1 MFKFK
6 GISSKDMQVVV
17 EEEEHFIARASQRYE
32 MTEIEGRDGAIF
44 DELGYSVVERPIYVQ
59 CLNINKIDDIL
70 AWLNGEGE
78 FEYKGR
84 KTTARFYS
92 QLEPRRSSCIR
103 IIDTTFI
110 RDPFWCKV
118 NEDYQLVKDRKDKQA
133 SGEYIHVEDSSN
145 CRGKIGIGGNHE
157 QETRSG
163 KNYLNTLAK
172 YKAGEKVTV
181 DGITYIF
188 NEDGSITCNGTAT
201 ADSVL
206 TFSSELQTINGSSKK
221 IVGMLTGT
229 QVPKKISILAYTS
242 DWSKNTFTILSNVNK
257 NITTNMQENIDYT
270 IFRIIVYK
278 ETTLNNQTIYYQI
291 LDTSVNDL
299 TYEQYGASPSPDYQS
314 EVESVGSNINILPSN
329 LFSSKAL
336 NGINYTNKD
345 GIITVNGTATENSFY
360 TKTITLKAGT
370 YTLNGAPKG
379 SAQDRYCLQA
389 QGLGA
394 GDFGSG
400 QTFTIDTEKQVTLR
414 IMVWKGIT
422 VNNIIFKPKIIKG
435 TVATPYSKFGQG
447 CVKVTKCNKNIFK
460 PEEFSIINQNVT
472 CSYKDGKFTLNG
484 EVTSAFT
491 IDISKHFDFNKIAQ
505 LTVNK
510 NVTFSIQK
518 YTGNIDFELN
528 LGSRSSFYIL
538 QLRSLKKTKITK
550 NLLEELTR
558 FSLYV
563 GVGKYN
569 NFSFEL
575 QLEIGDNQ
583 TVSVGPAEQSYIMPM
598 QAEMLEND
606 YLDYDNEEEVHVWK
620 KLVFDGIT
628 NRIANRGENNSK
640 TWARFNGND
649 WDKKTDWVDYENM
662 KCTHFIVNNSWGKG
676 TTYAKF
682 GNNGIM
688 VQFVFNDNNL
698 KTIEDVNNWLKS
710 QYDAGTP
717 VIVYYKQQT
726 PTRLPFTDE
735 QKAVAKDLNN
745 ARTYKN
751 VTNITTDSKAIL
763 SLDYFTVTDEKIKNE
778 GNIQSRPI
786 LRLEKT
792 VSEAVD
798 ITINDVRFKYNF
810 NNDKYVE
817 IDCENKEVKFD
828 GLERFRSIEIG
839 YDFPKLNIGN
849 NEITMNDGD
858 CIIKVIRK
866 DRWL

>member
-1 MFKFK
+1 MSETTNLKLKKHDNPETNTEKFDIENYLNGNWDK
-6 GISSKDMQVVV
+6 IDKNVGEVNTNIS
-17 EEEEHFIARASQRYE
+17 
-32 MTEIEGRDGAIF
+32 
-44 DELGYSVVERPIYVQ
+44 
-59 CLNINKIDDIL
+59 NINSKNKEQDTNIKQLQGNTETSSNKIAELEKELKEAQED
-70 AWLNGEGE
+70 
-78 FEYKGR
+78 
-84 KTTARFYS
+84 FYQNS
-92 QLEPRRSSCIR
+92 IR
-103 IIDTTFI
+103 G
-110 RDPFWCKV
+110 
-118 NEDYQLVKDRKDKQA
+118 QA
-133 SGEYIHVEDSSN
+133 SGEYIHVEDSNN
-145 CRGKIGIGGNHE
+145 CRAKIGISGNHE
-157 QETRSG
+157 QKMRSG

-206 TFSSELQTINGSSKK
+206 TFSLGLQTINGSSKK

-242 DWSKNTFTILSNVNK
+242 DWSKNTFTMLSNVNK

-278 ETTLNNQTIYYQI
+278 GTTLNNQTIYYQI

-299 TYEQYGASPSPDYQS
+299 TYEQYGASPSPDYLS
-314 EVESVGSNINILPSN
+314 KIETVGSNVNI
-329 LFSSKAL
+329 FD
-336 NGINYTNKD
+336 KD
-345 GIITVNGTATENSFY
+345 NMTIGKIWGGATLLDSDVGNAS
-360 TKTITLKAGT
+360 
-370 YTLNGAPKG
+370 
-379 SAQDRYCLQA
+379 
-389 QGLGA
+389 
-394 GDFGSG
+394 
-400 QTFTIDTEKQVTLR
+400 
-414 IMVWKGIT
+414 
-422 VNNIIFKPKIIKG
+422 PKIPVTAGKTYIRNAGYSSNYIIKENNSVVDVQGG
-435 TVATPYSKFGQG
+435 TNAITMPEDAKYWIFNIPKDIDINTIKAEEGSISTPYSKFGQG

-583 TVSVGPAEQSYIMPM
+583 TVSVGPAEQSYIMPT
-598 QAEMLEND
+598 QTEMLEND
-606 YLDYDNEEEVHVWK
+606 YLDYDNEEEVHVWGK
-620 KLVFDGIT
+620 KIFDGTELWNKSGNKYPTFYFSPCDISSKFAVPE
-628 NRIANRGENNSK
+628 NAKGLCNYFKQIGSIWEQDVMAFDIANITTTHSDFRFCLGSNSTITTLEEWK
-640 TWARFNGND
+640 N
-649 WDKKTDWVDYENM
+649 KLSEMY
-662 KCTHFIVNNSWGKG
+662 NSGQPLVLYFQLR
-676 TTYAKF
+676 TP
-682 GNNGIM
+682 IR
-688 VQFVFNDNNL
+688 L
-698 KTIEDVNNWLKS
+698 K
-710 QYDAGTP
+710 
-717 VIVYYKQQT
+717 
-726 PTRLPFTDE
+726 FTDE
-735 QKAVAKDLNN
+735 QKAVAKELNN

-763 SLDYFTVTDEKIKNE
+763 SLDYAKDLETLLNNTQALAVNNASE
-778 GNIQSRPI
+778 G
-786 LRLEKT
+786 
-792 VSEAVD
+792 V
-798 ITINDVRFKYNF
+798 
-810 NNDKYVE
+810 
-817 IDCENKEVKFD
+817 
-828 GLERFRSIEIG
+828 
-839 YDFPKLNIGN
+839 
-849 NEITMNDGD
+849 
-858 CIIKVIRK
+858 
-866 DRWL
+866 